1 MKTIHDY
8 LDTLFLSVPVTPETK
23 KAKEDLSAIMEDH
36 YHELI
41 SQGKSEH
48 EAIGAVI
55 SEFGSVDELLQALD
69 ISPEED
75 EPNESDWAHAISGE
89 EAFDYWKTVRYF
101 ALYLSTGIG
110 LCISAFA
117 IFSFFVGLDSPSLGI
132 VMLPVFVAIGVGF
145 IISSALKYA
154 ENRKRMDDRFISN
167 DIKHMA
173 RQQLE
178 DYEKSFRIGLVLGIG
193 LCIFSLAP
201 IFMSSIF
208 YYDTPYGIAMFL
220 MMVAVGV
227 FFIVYV
233 SVIRSG
239 YAKLVNETYFIR
251 DEDQPG
257 ARATHHKY
265 GEAAGKVVFFHTV
278 YWPLIV
284 AGYLIWSFVFHAWA
298 YSWVIFV
305 IGGVLQDFFLE
316 QFSQKRQK

>member
-8 LDTLFLSVPVTPETK
+8 LDSLFLNVPITPETR

-69 ISPEED
+69 ISSEASQED
-75 EPNESDWAHAISGE
+75 EDWTDALSEEES
-89 EAFDYWKTVRYF
+89 FDYWQTVRYF
-101 ALYLSTGIG
+101 ALYVSTGIG
-110 LCISAFA
+110 LCIASLA
-117 IFSFFVGLDSPSLGI
+117 IMSFLLGQGSGALG
-132 VMLPVFVAIGVGF
+132 VLMMLVFGALGVGF
-145 IISSALKYA
+145 ILSAALKYA
-154 ENRKRMDDRFISN
+154 ASRKKMDDRFISKT
-167 DIKHMA
+167 IKHIA

-201 IFMSSIF
+201 VLMSSIF
-208 YYDTPYGIAMFL
+208 YYDMPFGVALFL
-220 MMVAVGV
+220 LMVAVGV

-251 DEDQPG
+251 DEDQMG
-257 ARATHHKY
+257 HRASKHKY
-265 GEAAGKVVFFHTV
+265 GDAAGKVVFFHTV
-278 YWPLIV
+278 YWPVILV
-284 AGYLIWSFVFHAWA
+284 VYFIWSFVFQAWA
-298 YSWVIFV
+298 YSWLIFV
-305 IGGVLQDFFLE
+305 VGGILQDFFLA
-316 QFSQKRQK
+316 QVNRKRP

>member
-8 LDTLFLSVPVTPETK
+8 LDSLFLNVPITPETR

-69 ISPEED
+69 ISSEASQED
-75 EPNESDWAHAISGE
+75 EDWTDALSEEES
-89 EAFDYWKTVRYF
+89 FDYWQTVRYF
-101 ALYLSTGIG
+101 ALYVSTGIG
-110 LCISAFA
+110 LCIASLA
-117 IFSFFVGLDSPSLGI
+117 IMSFLLGQGSGALG
-132 VMLPVFVAIGVGF
+132 VLMMLVFGALGVGF
-145 IISSALKYA
+145 ILSAALKYA
-154 ENRKRMDDRFISN
+154 ASRKKMDDRFISKT
-167 DIKHMA
+167 IKHIA

-201 IFMSSIF
+201 VLMSSIF
-208 YYDTPYGIAMFL
+208 YYDMPFGVALFL
-220 MMVAVGV
+220 LMVAVGV

-251 DEDQPG
+251 DEDQMG
-257 ARATHHKY
+257 HRASKHKY
-265 GEAAGKVVFFHTV
+265 GDAAGKVVFFHTV
-278 YWPLIV
+278 YWPVILVVYFIC
-284 AGYLIWSFVFHAWA
+284 SFVFHAWA
-298 YSWVIFV
+298 YSWLIFV
-305 IGGVLQDFFLE
+305 VGGILQDFFLA
-316 QFSQKRQK
+316 QVNRKRP

>member
-8 LDTLFLSVPVTPETK
+8 LDSLFLNVPITPETR

-69 ISPEED
+69 ISSEASQED
-75 EPNESDWAHAISGE
+75 EDWTDALSEEES
-89 EAFDYWKTVRYF
+89 FDYWQTVRYF
-101 ALYLSTGIG
+101 ALYVSTGIG
-110 LCISAFA
+110 LCIASLA
-117 IFSFFVGLDSPSLGI
+117 IMSFLLGQGSGALG
-132 VMLPVFVAIGVGF
+132 VLMMLVFGALGVGF
-145 IISSALKYA
+145 ILSAALKYA
-154 ENRKRMDDRFISN
+154 ASRKKMDDRFISKT
-167 DIKHMA
+167 IKHIA

-201 IFMSSIF
+201 VLMSSIF
-208 YYDTPYGIAMFL
+208 YYDMPFGVALFL
-220 MMVAVGV
+220 LMVAVGV

-251 DEDQPG
+251 DEDQMG
-257 ARATHHKY
+257 HRASKHKY
-265 GEAAGKVVFFHTV
+265 GDAAGKVVFFHTV
-278 YWPLIV
+278 YWPVILV
-284 AGYLIWSFVFHAWA
+284 VYFIWSFVFHAWA
-298 YSWVIFV
+298 YSWLIFV
-305 IGGVLQDFFLE
+305 VGGILQDFFLA
-316 QFSQKRQK
+316 QVNRKRP

>member
-8 LDTLFLSVPVTPETK
+8 LDSLFLHVPVTVETK

-69 ISPEED
+69 VSALYEERQT
-75 EPNESDWAHAISGE
+75 PDWTDAITDE

-110 LCISAFA
+110 LCISAVA
-117 IFSFFVGLDSPSLGI
+117 IFAFFIGVNQEGLGLL
-132 VMLPVFVAIGVGF
+132 MLPVFGAIGVGF

-154 ENRKRMDDRFISN
+154 AYRKRLDDRYISN
-167 DIKHMA
+167 EIKYVA

-178 DYEKSFRIGLVLGIG
+178 DYEKSFRIGLVIGIG

-201 IFMSSIF
+201 VLMSSIF
-208 YYDTPYGIAMFL
+208 YYDTRLGIAMFL
-220 MMVAVGV
+220 FMVAVGV

-239 YAKLVNETYFIR
+239 YAKLVSETYFVR
-251 DEDQPG
+251 DEDRPG
-257 ARATHHKY
+257 TRATKHKY
-265 GEAAGKVVFFHTV
+265 GESAGRVVFFHTV
-278 YWPLIV
+278 YWPMIV
-284 AGYLIWSFVFHAWA
+284 VLYLMGSFAFGAWA
-298 YSWVIFV
+298 YSWVIF
-305 IGGVLQDFFLE
+305 ILAGVLQDYFLH
-316 QFSQKRQK
+316 QFSQKRP

>member
-8 LDTLFLSVPVTPETK
+8 LDSLFLNVPITPETR

-69 ISPEED
+69 ISSEASQED
-75 EPNESDWAHAISGE
+75 EDWEDALSEEES
-89 EAFDYWKTVRYF
+89 FDYWQTVRYF
-101 ALYLSTGIG
+101 ALYVSTGIG
-110 LCISAFA
+110 LCIASLA
-117 IFSFFVGLDSPSLGI
+117 IMSFLLGQGSGALG
-132 VMLPVFVAIGVGF
+132 VLMMLVFGALGVGF
-145 IISSALKYA
+145 ILSAALKYA
-154 ENRKRMDDRFISN
+154 ASRKKMDDRFISKT
-167 DIKHMA
+167 IKHIA

-201 IFMSSIF
+201 VLMSSIF
-208 YYDTPYGIAMFL
+208 YYDMPFGVALFL
-220 MMVAVGV
+220 LMVAVGV

-251 DEDQPG
+251 DEDHPG
-257 ARATHHKY
+257 TRATKHKY
-265 GEAAGKVVFFHTV
+265 GDAAGKVVFFHTV
-278 YWPLIV
+278 YWPVILV
-284 AGYLIWSFVFHAWA
+284 VYFMWSFVFHAWA
-298 YSWVIFV
+298 CSWLIFV
-305 IGGVLQDFFLE
+305 VGGILQDFFLA
-316 QFSQKRQK
+316 QVNRKRN